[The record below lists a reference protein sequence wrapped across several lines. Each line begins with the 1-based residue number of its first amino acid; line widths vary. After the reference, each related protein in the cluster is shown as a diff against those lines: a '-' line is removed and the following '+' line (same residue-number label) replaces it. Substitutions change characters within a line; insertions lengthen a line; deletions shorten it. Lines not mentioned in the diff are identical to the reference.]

1 MNKVSVVGLGKLG
14 VCMAAALASKGI
26 DVVGV
31 DVNPRT
37 VSLVDSGQPPVFE
50 PDLQEV
56 MEKARGHL
64 RATSEFGRA
73 TLESEITFIVVP
85 TPSEDHGGF
94 SLKYVRAAAVEIG
107 CALRRKSGHHL
118 IVLTSTVLPGS
129 SEYGVIP
136 ILEQTSGKRCGKD
149 FGFCYGPELIALGS
163 VIHDFLNP
171 DFLLIGE
178 FDSGS
183 GEQLAAMYREVCSN
197 TPPMARMSIVNAEL
211 AKIAVNT
218 YVTMKIT
225 FANMLAQIC
234 QELPGGD
241 VDAVTSALGLDSRIG
256 PRYLKGGLGYG
267 GPCFPRDNLALSYL
281 ARELGQQATLADA
294 VDGYNRRLAESLAER
309 ISASVPP
316 HGVVAVLGLAYKPDT
331 NVVEESQGL
340 RLAQLLATNGCRV
353 IVYDPVAVDAA
364 RQVLGGQVN
373 YANSLEECLEPADL
387 VVIANPDKE
396 FNPAKLAKLSKN
408 SRPAVVDV
416 WRLIRG
422 QCGNEPRTDYQAVGL
437 GNHSEQLVA
446 RLRSLWSPSAE
457 SSVAGKGA

>member
-1 MNKVSVVGLGKLG
+1 MNNVSVVGLGKLG

-26 DVVGV
+26 DVLGV

-50 PDLQEV
+50 PHLPEV

-64 RATSEFGRA
+64 RATSEFARA
-73 TLESEITFIVVP
+73 TLETDITFIVVP
-85 TPSEDHGGF
+85 TPSEEHGGF

-107 CALRRKSGHHL
+107 RALTQKSAHHL

-136 ILEQTSGKRCGKD
+136 ILEEESGKRCGRD
-149 FGFCYGPELIALGS
+149 FGFCYGPEFIALGS

-171 DFLLIGE
+171 DFVLIGE
-178 FDSGS
+178 FDSNS
-183 GEQLAAMYREVCSN
+183 GERLAAVYRKACSN

-234 QELPGGD
+234 EELPGGD
-241 VDAVTSALGLDSRIG
+241 VDAVTSALGLDGRIG
-256 PRYLKGGLGYG
+256 PRYLKGALGYG
-267 GPCFPRDNLALSYL
+267 GPCFPRDNLALSYF
-281 ARELGQQATLADA
+281 ARELGQQATLPEA
-294 VDGYNRRLAESLAER
+294 VDGYNRRLAERLAAR
-309 ISASVPP
+309 ISASVSP

-331 NVVEESQGL
+331 TVVEESQGL
-340 RLAQLLATNGCRV
+340 RLAQLLASNGSRV
-353 IVYDPVAVDAA
+353 VVYDRVAVDAA
-364 RQVLGGQVN
+364 RQVLGDRVT
-373 YANSLEECLEPADL
+373 YARSLEDCLEPADV

-396 FNPAKLAKLSKN
+396 FNGAKLAELSKD
-408 SRPAVVDV
+408 SRPAIVDV
-416 WRLIRG
+416 WRLMRQYENDG
-422 QCGNEPRTDYQAVGL
+422 RTNYQAVGL
-437 GNHSEQLVA
+437 GNHSEHVVS
-446 RLRSLWSPSAE
+446 RLRALWSPSE
-457 SSVAGKGA
+457 RSSAAGKGG